1 MAGDDRSRA
10 PGAQGGLLGANDFP
24 PVEIIN
30 PQGRSPFLLVGDH
43 AGKRI
48 PRALGTLGLG
58 AVDRE
63 RHIAWDIGTAALGA
77 RLAHRL
83 DAVFV
88 RQAYSRLVIDCNRHP
103 DAVDAIPDMSDGS
116 AIAGNRDLAAE
127 DRAVRIAGVHE
138 PYQAAIASEIARR
151 SRSGMPTMLVSLHS
165 FTPVMNGLPR
175 PWQIGIL
182 HDGAHDAM
190 ALRLLGWLRA
200 KGRWRVGDNEPYVMD
215 ATDYTVPR
223 HAFAAGLPYAEIEVS
238 QGELTSTAGLET
250 WEAVLADG
258 LTAVASAT
266 G

>member
-10 PGAQGGLLGANDFP
+10 PGAQGGLLGANDPP

-30 PQGRSPFLLVGDH
+30 PRGRSPFLLIGDH

-48 PRALGTLGLG
+48 PQALGTLGLG

-63 RHIAWDIGTAALGA
+63 RHIAWDIGTAALGE

-103 DAVDAIPDMSDGS
+103 DAADAIPAISDGT
-116 AIAGNRDLAAE
+116 AIAGNRDLAE
-127 DRAVRIAGVHE
+127 KDRAARIAGVHE
-138 PYQAAIASEIARR
+138 PYQATIALEIARR
-151 SRSGMPTMLVSLHS
+151 VRCGMPTMLVSLHS
-165 FTPVMNGLPR
+165 FTSVMNGVPR

-182 HDGAHDAM
+182 HDGANDAM
-190 ALRLLGWLRA
+190 ALRLLGWLREQ
-200 KGRWRVGDNEPYVMD
+200 GRWRVGDNVPYVMD
-215 ATDYTVPR
+215 ATDYTIPR

-238 QGELTSTAGLET
+238 QDELMSAAGLET

-258 LTAVASAT
+258 LSAIA
-266 G
+266 GVPG